1 MIKFVVPRKVKK
13 IHRTYTPIASD
24 KKKIKRWF
32 HFFSIKIIRLIF
44 ILFALIYGWFY
55 LLKSSIFNHQ
65 YTIKRVL
72 YDSWDIAWYD
82 EPYLYKRISTWIKGE
97 NYYVVKLYKSRIL
110 NDITSIY
117 PMVSDIAIGYTSSNT
132 VSVKLTFRPIDMII
146 RNQDVRFALIG
157 TTLLQVYSWNKITHG
172 IHILDL
178 PAYLSGMNSLS
189 GLFYRQSASWLV
201 QQISLLYQ
209 WFLWLDHIEYL
220 PWWEESIVYLDGKKF
235 YINNGGDIGNQIRN
249 YELLKKYYKD
259 YNQLQ
264 DIDLWSLEK
273 DKVIVRKISK

>member
-13 IHRTYTPIASD
+13 IHRTYIPRDSD

-44 ILFALIYGWFY
+44 ILFALIYGGFY

-110 NDITSIY
+110 NDITAIY
-117 PMVSDIAIGYTSSNT
+117 PMVSDITIGYTSSNT
-132 VSVKLTFRPIDMII
+132 VSIKLTFRPIDMVI

-157 TTLLQVYSWNKITHG
+157 TTLLQVYSWNNITHG

-178 PAYLSGMNSLS
+178 PSYLSGMNSLS

-209 WFLWLDHIEYL
+209 WFPWLDHIEYL
-220 PWWEESIVYLDGKKF
+220 PWWERSIVYLEGKKF

-249 YELLKKYYKD
+249 YQLLKKYYKD

-273 DKVIVRKISK
+273 DKVIVRKT

>member
-13 IHRTYTPIASD
+13 IHRTYTPIDSD

-44 ILFALIYGWFY
+44 ILFALIYGGFY

-82 EPYLYKRISTWIKGE
+82 EPYLYKRISTRVKGE

-117 PMVSDIAIGYTSSNT
+117 PMVSDITIGYTSSN
-132 VSVKLTFRPIDMII
+132 S
-146 RNQDVRFALIG
+146 RFAFLSQWNEFIIWTILQAVIIMIG
-157 TTLLQVYSWNKITHG
+157 TTNITFVSMISLTWSYRVFAVMRKVYSIC
-172 IHILDL
+172 
-178 PAYLSGMNSLS
+178 
-189 GLFYRQSASWLV
+189 R
-201 QQISLLYQ
+201 
-209 WFLWLDHIEYL
+209 
-220 PWWEESIVYLDGKKF
+220 
-235 YINNGGDIGNQIRN
+235 R
-249 YELLKKYYKD
+249 
-259 YNQLQ
+259 
-264 DIDLWSLEK
+264 
-273 DKVIVRKISK
+273 